1 MTGYSPTNQ
10 RTGASV
16 LVDLTR
22 LGNSSFKKAV
32 RNELENLGLVP
43 QVFAGFWK
51 LLASGHMEEVPNHL
65 VVMTDLSRLVEAF
78 GRANLEVW
86 RECVRRS
93 HLFFVAFVRKRSDER
108 YAGLVDDLFRASDN
122 RLWVYPVPRSS
133 TRCLKESL
141 SRFVENL
148 DPEAVIDVRFA
159 ETDRAVWI
167 EFADGLRR
175 TLPWAALA
183 LDDVK
188 PPLRPETIRIGEHPE
203 TLEVLDAK
211 GGVFQMDSAAI
222 RALFDPALGEHQ
234 YATSEAVA
242 LSLGEKLRARRES
255 RGLTQD
261 DLARRSGLTQEMIS
275 NLERGKHQPRFD
287 TLEKYASGLGMTVT
301 SLLGH

>member
-1 MTGYSPTNQ
+1 MTGYSATSP
-10 RTGASV
+10 RTETSV

-22 LGNSSFKKAV
+22 LEDSSFRKAV
-32 RNELENLGLVP
+32 RSELANLGLAP
-43 QVFAGFWK
+43 KVFASFWK
-51 LLASGHMEEVPNHL
+51 SLASGHMEAVPKHL
-65 VVMTDLSRLVEAF
+65 VVMADLSRLVEGF
-78 GRANLEVW
+78 GRADLDVW
-86 RECVRRS
+86 RTCVRRS
-93 HLFFVAFVRKRSDER
+93 HPFFVAFVRKRSDER
-108 YAGLVDDLFRASDN
+108 CADRVDDLFRASEH

-133 TRCLKESL
+133 TRSLKDSL
-141 SRFVENL
+141 ARFVENL

-159 ETDRAVWI
+159 ESDRAVWI

-188 PPLRPETIRIGEHPE
+188 PLLRPETIRVGEHPE
-203 TLEVLDAK
+203 TLEVLDAR
-211 GGVFQMDSAAI
+211 GGVFQIDSAAI
-222 RALFDPALGEHQ
+222 RALLDTALRRNQ
-234 YATSEAVA
+234 YAASEATA
-242 LSLGEKLRARRES
+242 MSLGETLRARRES
-255 RGLTQD
+255 QGMTQD